1 MTEFFF
7 GVASGRRNTGQSFLL
22 LDVLLLQLA
31 LYKFGLEFTMFTI
44 HYPTQDSW
52 YLLDPCGE
60 IEENIGD
67 NEDHDDDEDDTKME
81 ENIIALITEN

>member
-1 MTEFFF
+1 
-7 GVASGRRNTGQSFLL
+7 
-22 LDVLLLQLA
+22 
-31 LYKFGLEFTMFTI
+31 MFTI

-67 NEDHDDDEDDTKME
+67 NEDHDDDKDDTKME

>member
-1 MTEFFF
+1 
-7 GVASGRRNTGQSFLL
+7 
-22 LDVLLLQLA
+22 
-31 LYKFGLEFTMFTI
+31 MFTI

-81 ENIIALITEN
+81 ENIIALITENWSIWNKGNFRKKESKYGTGN